1 MSIEIIHSNITLIKA
16 DAIVNPANKKLAG
29 SGGCNGM
36 IHKAAGSELLK
47 ECKALGSCPKGEA
60 KLTKG
65 YNLPAEHIIHT
76 VGPMYG
82 YENGREAE
90 ILTSCYENCFKLAKE
105 MKFKTIAFPCLSTGC
120 FAYPKDE
127 ASKVAIGIAKKY
139 SKFFEKIIFVCYE
152 ELDYEIYK
160 KLIPAPSQTL
170 VSFQ

>member
-1 MSIEIIHSNITLIKA
+1 MISVIHSDITKINA
-16 DAIVNPANKKLAG
+16 DAIVNPANHTLLG
-29 SGGCNGM
+29 GGGCDGM
-36 IHKAAGSELLK
+36 IHFAAGPELLE
-47 ECKALGSCPKGEA
+47 ECKLLGGCLKGEA

-65 YNLPAEHIIHT
+65 YNLPARNIIHT

-90 ILTSCYENCFKLAKE
+90 ILTSCYESCFKLAKD
-105 MKFKTIAFPCLSTGC
+105 MKFKTIALPCLSTGC

-160 KLIPAPSQTL
+160 KLIPAPSQTS